1 MPETLINILIAIG
14 IVLAISAILGLLLA
28 VASKYLAVKEDPR
41 IAEVTKLLPG
51 ANCGGCGFAGCAG
64 MADSIVTGGNKK
76 LSSCRPSKPEAK
88 EKIKEYLAN
97 TPGPDGSTIT
107 GLQ

>member
-1 MPETLINILIAIG
+1 MIEILIAIG
-14 IVLAISAILGLLLA
+14 VVLAIAAALGLLLA

-41 IAEVTKLLPG
+41 VGEVTKLLPG
-51 ANCGGCGFAGCAG
+51 ANCGGCGFPGCSG
-64 MADSIVTGGNKK
+64 MADSIVNGGNKK
-76 LSSCRPSKPEAK
+76 LSACRPCKPENR

-107 GLQ
+107 GLN

>member
-1 MPETLINILIAIG
+1 MIIEILVAIAI
-14 IVLAISAILGLLLA
+14 VLVISAALGALLA

-41 IAEVTKLLPG
+41 VAEVTKMLPG
-51 ANCGGCGFAGCAG
+51 ANCGGCGFAGCSG
-64 MADSIVTGGNKK
+64 MADSIVNSENKN
-76 LSSCRPSKPEAK
+76 LSACRPCKPEAK

-107 GLQ
+107 GLN

>member
-1 MPETLINILIAIG
+1 MIEILIAIG
-14 IVLAISAILGLLLA
+14 VVLAIAAALGLLLA

-41 IAEVTKLLPG
+41 VGEVTKLLPG
-51 ANCGGCGFAGCAG
+51 ANCGGCGFPGCSG
-64 MADSIVTGGNKK
+64 MADSIVNGGNKK
-76 LSSCRPSKPEAK
+76 LSACRPCKPENK

-107 GLQ
+107 GLN

>member
-1 MPETLINILIAIG
+1 MYIEILVAIAI
-14 IVLAISAILGLLLA
+14 VLVISAALGALLA

-41 IAEVTKLLPG
+41 VGEVTKMLPG
-51 ANCGGCGFAGCAG
+51 ANCGGCGFPGCSG
-64 MADSIVTGGNKK
+64 MADSIVNSGNKN
-76 LSSCRPSKPEAK
+76 LSACRPCKPEAK

-107 GLQ
+107 GLN

>member
-1 MPETLINILIAIG
+1 M
-14 IVLAISAILGLLLA
+14 ISLLLGLLLA
-28 VASKYLAVKEDPR
+28 VANKFLAVKEDPR
-41 IAEVTKLLPG
+41 VGEVTKLLPG

-64 MADSIVTGGNKK
+64 MADSIVNSGNKS
-76 LSSCRPSKPEAK
+76 LSSCRPCKPEAK

-107 GLQ
+107 GLN

>member
-1 MPETLINILIAIG
+1 MIEILIAIG
-14 IVLAISAILGLLLA
+14 VVLAIAAVLGLLLA

-41 IAEVTKLLPG
+41 VGEVTKLLPG
-51 ANCGGCGFAGCAG
+51 ANCGGCGFPGCSG
-64 MADSIVTGGNKK
+64 MADSIVNGGNKK
-76 LSSCRPSKPEAK
+76 LSACRPCKPENR

-107 GLQ
+107 GLN

>member
-1 MPETLINILIAIG
+1 MIEILIAIG
-14 IVLAISAILGLLLA
+14 VVLAIAAALGLLLA

-41 IAEVTKLLPG
+41 VGEVTKLLPG
-51 ANCGGCGFAGCAG
+51 ANCGGCGFPGCSG
-64 MADSIVTGGNKK
+64 MADSIVNGGNKK
-76 LSSCRPSKPEAK
+76 LSDCRPCKPENR

-107 GLQ
+107 GLN